1 MAKQKS
7 SGGCRNL
14 QWGVSL
20 KAETKQKKGLI
31 NFKDSFSFSEA
42 VH

>member
-1 MAKQKS
+1 
-7 SGGCRNL
+7 
-14 QWGVSL
+14 L
-20 KAETKQKKGLI
+20 KAETKQKKGLR